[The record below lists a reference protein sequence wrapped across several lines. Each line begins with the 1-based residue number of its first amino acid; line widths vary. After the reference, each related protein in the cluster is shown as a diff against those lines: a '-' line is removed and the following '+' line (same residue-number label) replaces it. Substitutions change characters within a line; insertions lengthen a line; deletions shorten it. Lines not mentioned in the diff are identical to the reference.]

1 MIAAFA
7 LAKEQGRISVSPAV
21 AITLVL
27 CLATIL
33 IRWPNFGNPFYHGD
47 EQYYLLVGR
56 SMLDGAIPYVDIWD
70 RKPLGLFLIYAAIG
84 WLGGDGIDQYQSVA
98 GLFVAGTAITI
109 ALIARIFANWVPAT
123 LAGITY
129 IAALEVMGGG
139 GGQSPLFYNLFIAIA
154 FLQLVTGK
162 GNAVFAMACCSLAI
176 FIKPTAIAES
186 LMIGGLFLW
195 RDWTATRDHLAVI
208 SKAALYAAIGAAP
221 YMLTLL
227 VYAQIGHF
235 DAWLYANITSI
246 FAKAP
251 SDASETGQRAAHLLL
266 LIGPLIAMGGLGLH
280 RLRSSTLY
288 APLLLWLGA
297 ALVGFLLIPNI
308 YNHYALPLAVPLSV
322 AAIGLYAHLPI
333 GGLYAGF
340 VCLWML
346 SLGQYPA
353 FDRTRQSII
362 SSEAAV
368 RIIKANLGTGCLYV
382 HQGPPSLHNLAGA
395 CRLTSRIFPEHLN
408 SAHERYAIGMDPAA
422 EVKRILAAKPS
433 IIVTGPAPRHAP
445 FNPETLSLVNSAL
458 AKEYRFVRSLD
469 YDSATSS
476 NRMDIYVRITPAAP
490 QGLIRANAAS
500 PDHPK

>member
-1 MIAAFA
+1 MASA
-7 LAKEQGRISVSPAV
+7 L
-21 AITLVL
+21 LL

-47 EQYYLLVGR
+47 EQFYLLVGR

-84 WLGGDGIDQYQSVA
+84 WLSGDGIYQYQAVA

-109 ALIARIFANWVPAT
+109 ALIARTFANWVPAT

-139 GGQSPLFYNLFIAIA
+139 GGQSPVFYNLFIALA
-154 FLQLVTGK
+154 FLQVVREK
-162 GNAVFAMACCSLAI
+162 GSAFLAMACCSLAL

-208 SKAALYAAIGAAP
+208 RKAALYAAIGAAP
-221 YMLTLL
+221 YALTMLI
-227 VYAQIGHF
+227 YAQIGHF
-235 DAWLYANITSI
+235 DAWFYANVTSI
-246 FAKAP
+246 FAKAA
-251 SDASETGQRAAHLLL
+251 SDAAETEQRAARLLL
-266 LIGPLIAMGGLGLH
+266 LIAPLIAAGGFGLH
-280 RLRSSTLY
+280 GLRSSRLHG
-288 APLLLWLGA
+288 PLSLWLSA

-308 YNHYALPLAVPLSV
+308 YHHYALPLAVPLSV
-322 AAIGLYAHLPI
+322 AAAGLYARLPI

-353 FDRTRQSII
+353 FDRTRQSI
-362 SSEAAV
+362 SSSDAAV
-368 RIIKANLGTGCLYV
+368 RIIKANLGTCCLYV
-382 HQGPPSLHNLAGA
+382 HQGPPSLHDLAGA
-395 CRLTSRIFPEHLN
+395 CRLTSRAFPEHLN
-408 SAHERYAIGMDPAA
+408 SANERYAIGVDTAA

-445 FNPETLSLVNSAL
+445 FNPETLSLVDSIV
-458 AKEYRFVRSLD
+458 AKDYRLVRSLD
-469 YDSATSS
+469 YNSATSS
-476 NRMDIYVRITPAAP
+476 QRMDIYVRIKPATPL
-490 QGLIRANAAS
+490 GLIRANGAS
-500 PDHPK
+500 PDHPR